1 MHTFLANLTDLHY
14 KMQGLTVL
22 YIPQEGL
29 NLNVEEV
36 SKDKELVKRLEG
48 NMHPD
53 IVITSVIYNTFVIKF

>member
-29 NLNVEEV
+29 NLSVEEV
-36 SKDKELVKRLEG
+36 SRDMELVKRLEG
-48 NMHPD
+48 NLHPD
-53 IVITSVIYNTFVIKF
+53 MLIAFVI

>member
-14 KMQGLTVL
+14 KVQGLTVL

-29 NLNVEEV
+29 NLSVEEA
-36 SKDKELVKRLEG
+36 SKDMEFVKRLEG

-53 IVITSVIYNTFVIKF
+53 MLTALVI